1 MKFSGV
7 VCVMSDNETT
17 RQDILNLIDSFVEQI
32 HKIRKI
38 LLGVSISAVILAPL
52 AIGLS
57 IYLLLHP
64 SFFGILE
71 TEDEFGLALSILLGA
86 VIIISSIWLATGI
99 RQYRSVKF
107 LNGKYDKY
115 MKEKDEIDRK
125 IASQYGLDQD

>member
-1 MKFSGV
+1 
-7 VCVMSDNETT
+7 MSDNETT
-17 RQDILNLIDSFVEQI
+17 RQDILNLIDSFIEQI
-32 HKIRKI
+32 HRIRKI

-64 SFFGILE
+64 SFFAILE
-71 TEDEFGLALSILLGA
+71 TENEFGSALGVLLGA
-86 VIIISSIWLATGI
+86 VIVISSIWLATGI

-107 LNGKYDKY
+107 LNNKYEQY

>member
-1 MKFSGV
+1 MLFV
-7 VCVMSDNETT
+7 LSDKETT
-17 RQDILNLIDSFVEQI
+17 RQDILNLIDNFIEQI
-32 HKIRKI
+32 HKTRKI

-57 IYLLLHP
+57 IYLIAHP
-64 SFFGILE
+64 SFFSILD
-71 TEDEFGLALSILLGA
+71 TTDEFGDVLSILLGA
-86 VIIISSIWLATGI
+86 VIVISSIWLVTGI

-107 LNGKYDKY
+107 LNKKYQQY

>member
-1 MKFSGV
+1 
-7 VCVMSDNETT
+7 MSDKETT
-17 RQDILNLIDSFVEQI
+17 RQDILNLLDGFIEQI
-32 HKIRKI
+32 HRIRKI

-57 IYLLLHP
+57 IYLILHP
-64 SFFGILE
+64 SFFYILD
-71 TEDEFGLALSILLGA
+71 TEDEFGIILSTLLGA
-86 VIIISSIWLATGI
+86 VIVISSIWLATGI

-107 LNGKYDKY
+107 LNMRYEQY